1 MREYNDFR
9 EISLVTRMENQKFQ
23 YRSVIKFLVLEGK
36 SPSNIYKR
44 MVVIN
49 CDHVPSPTTVFEWAH
64 RFKDEQLNI
73 EDSPRCARSITV
85 TNNNETVKDIG
96 SLTIEGRR
104 ITIQQIAYGLRCFN
118 LYYT

>member
-9 EISLVTRMENQKFQ
+9 ETSLVTLMENQKFE
-23 YRSVIKFLVLEGK
+23 YRSVINFLVLEGE

-44 MVVIN
+44 MVVIYGG
-49 CDHVPSPTTVFEWAH
+49 HAPSPTTVFEWAH

-73 EDSPRCARSITV
+73 EDSPRCARSIST
-85 TNNNETVKDIG
+85 TNNNETVKDIE
-96 SLTIEGRR
+96 SLIIEGRR
-104 ITIQQIAYGLRCFN
+104 ITIQQIAYGLKCFN